1 MNIGVMLAA
10 GMGSRYGTEIPKQYV
25 MVRGRELI
33 YYNIDA
39 FKKSKLLDDYIVMV
53 NEKVHISK
61 KIETYY
67 DVKTIVGGATRNESI
82 GKALDWIKE
91 NYGGKEPINVF
102 INDVARPMLT
112 SEMIDQYIG
121 LLEDF
126 EYVITCSDIRDALF
140 SKEGIK
146 LPNRKD
152 CFLAAAP
159 EAYRSIPRHAS
170 FL

>member
-102 INDVARPMLT
+102 INDVA
-112 SEMIDQYIG
+112 SSIIDDSAQKCKCKI
-121 LLEDF
+121 
-126 EYVITCSDIRDALF
+126 C
-140 SKEGIK
+140 
-146 LPNRKD
+146 LPRRVGRAK
-152 CFLAAAP
+152 
-159 EAYRSIPRHAS
+159 S
-170 FL
+170 FLQKNWQNLLTNAPQMAIIISVA